1 MDSFVS
7 YLNSFRDIV
16 WGVPMILL
24 LLGTHIYLTY
34 KTGFIQR
41 KVPLGIKLSI
51 TRSEERRVG
60 KEC

>member
-41 KVPLGIKLSI
+41 KVLQ
-51 TRSEERRVG
+51 VM
-60 KEC
+60 